1 MKVVFMGTPE
11 FAALPLEMLI
21 KEKVNI
27 QAVVTQPDRPV
38 GRKRIITPPPVKKI
52 ALKHNIPVYQP
63 ENVKEKLLLIPL
75 NSLQPDLITVVA
87 FGQILPLEVLE
98 LPQKAA

>member
-52 ALKHNIPVYQP
+52 ALKQY
-63 ENVKEKLLLIPL
+63 
-75 NSLQPDLITVVA
+75 SC
-87 FGQILPLEVLE
+87 LPAG
-98 LPQKAA
+98 KC